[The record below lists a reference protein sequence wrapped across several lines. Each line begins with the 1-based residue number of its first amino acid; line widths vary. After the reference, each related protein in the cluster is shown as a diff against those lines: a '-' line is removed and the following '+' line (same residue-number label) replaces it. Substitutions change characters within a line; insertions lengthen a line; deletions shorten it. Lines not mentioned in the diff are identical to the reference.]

1 MIVPSKPSPWVEF
14 GADISE
20 EEDDVV
26 VETEAGAG

>member
-1 MIVPSKPSPWVEF
+1 MIVPLESPWVEF